1 MLRKRLSYRGIIFSD
16 DMEMGGILKF
26 MPMEEAAIAA
36 IRAGMDLLEICHNPE
51 LILRAFESL
60 LTEAERS
67 PAFHKLLLARS
78 REVATKRAR
87 LFAGPIAPAL
97 STRQLESLRQQIL
110 RFRDSIGEPASVSV
124 PQNFA
129 RPATKA
135 ENA

>member
-1 MLRKRLSYRGIIFSD
+1 
-16 DMEMGGILKF
+16 MGGILKF

-87 LFAGPIAPAL
+87 LFADPIAPAL